1 MKSVRVLARVLIGLA
16 TATASFSVL
25 GTSPADAREPTHA
38 SACAFETDY
47 IGDYGVGPDGI
58 SNRSGGFAW
67 STARNIY
74 CPISTA
80 LRDSGQPIFVDG
92 YDGNNETNGQVTAR
106 VCMTSWAGGAA
117 LCAAPGEITHNTET
131 GFIVGR
137 SVDAPNLNLLRNSG
151 LVDNYP
157 VLVISI
163 PRSGTGGY
171 SRISGIQ
178 TW

>member
-1 MKSVRVLARVLIGLA
+1 MKSIRVLARVLTGLA
-16 TATASFSVL
+16 IAAASFSVL
-25 GTSPADAREPTHA
+25 GTPPADAREPTPA
-38 SACAFETDY
+38 AACLFETDY
-47 IGDYGVGPDGI
+47 VGDYGVSADGI

-74 CPISTA
+74 CPIPTA

-92 YDGNNETNGQVTAR
+92 YDGNNETSGQVTAR

-117 LCAAPGEITHNTET
+117 VCANPGLITQNTET
-131 GFIVGR
+131 GFFIGR
-137 SVDAPNLNLLRNSG
+137 SLDAANINHLRNPA
-151 LVDNYP
+151 LADNYP

-163 PRSGTGGY
+163 PRGGTGGN
-171 SRISGIQ
+171 SRIAGIQ